1 MTSNRHRG
9 STLGDDVRGGISAII
24 LEALIVVVLFLFAVV
39 VSLIFSMV
47 V

>member
-1 MTSNRHRG
+1 
-9 STLGDDVRGGISAII
+9 LGDDVRGGISAII

>member
-24 LEALIVVVLFLFAVV
+24 LEALIVLVLFLFAVAVSFIFATV
-39 VSLIFSMV
+39 V
-47 V
+47 